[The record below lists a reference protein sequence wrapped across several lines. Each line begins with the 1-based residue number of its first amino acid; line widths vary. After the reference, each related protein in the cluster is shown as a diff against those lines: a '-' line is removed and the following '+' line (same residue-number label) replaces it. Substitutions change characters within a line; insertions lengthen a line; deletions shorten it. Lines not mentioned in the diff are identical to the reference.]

1 VTWYEFLL
9 FVHIA
14 MAVIWIGG
22 ATMIQF
28 FALRIM
34 KATDPMRMAEFGHDI
49 EWISTRF
56 FIPAS
61 LLAVVSGVW
70 MVIDSDFWGFGDDWI
85 VIGLI
90 LFATT
95 FLAGALFFGPESGRL
110 GKLAE
115 TEGPT
120 APVVQ
125 QKMQRLIALSRADLM
140 LLFLIIFDMATKP
153 QWGDLSLWVA
163 LAGFAIL
170 AGILVR
176 NGLNTRLAAAAAANP
191 SYSSSSISS

>member
-1 VTWYEFLL
+1 MTWYEFLL
-9 FVHIA
+9 FFHIS
-14 MAVIWIGG
+14 MVVVWVGG
-22 ATMIQF
+22 GTMIQL

-49 EWISTRF
+49 EWIATRV

-115 TEGPT
+115 SEGPT

-125 QKMQRLIALSRADLM
+125 QRMQRLIALSRADLM

-153 QWGDLSLWVA
+153 EWGDLSLWVA
-163 LAGFAIL
+163 LAGFVIL
-170 AGILVR
+170 AGVLVR
-176 NGLNTRLAAAAAANP
+176 NGLSARLAAAAEEP

>member
-1 VTWYEFLL
+1 VSWYEFLL
-9 FVHIA
+9 FFHVS
-14 MAVIWIGG
+14 MAAIWVGGG
-22 ATMIQF
+22 AMIQF
-28 FALRIM
+28 FALRIL
-34 KATDPMRMAEFGHDI
+34 KATDPMRMAEFGQDV
-49 EWISTRF
+49 EWISTRV

-61 LLAVVSGVW
+61 ALAVVSGVW

-85 VIGLI
+85 VIGII
-90 LFATT
+90 LFAIT

-110 GKLAE
+110 SKLAE

-120 APVVQ
+120 APAVQ
-125 QKMQRLIALSRADLM
+125 KKMQRLIALSRADLM
-140 LLFLIIFDMATKP
+140 LLFLIIFDMSTKP
-153 QWGDLSLWVA
+153 EWGDLSLWVA

-176 NGLNTRLAAAAAANP
+176 NGLSARLAGAAAEP

>member
-1 VTWYEFLL
+1 VTWYEFLV
-9 FVHIA
+9 FFHIS

-22 ATMIQF
+22 GAAIQF
-28 FALRIM
+28 FAVRIL
-34 KATDPMRMAEFGHDI
+34 KATDPMRMAEFGQDV
-49 EWISTRF
+49 EWIGTRI

-61 LLAVVSGVW
+61 LLAFVSGVW
-70 MVIDSDFWGFGDDWI
+70 LVIDSDFWGFGDDWI

-95 FLAGALFFGPESGRL
+95 FLAGVLFFGPESGRL
-110 GKLAE
+110 SKLAE

-125 QKMQRLIALSRADLM
+125 QKMQRLLALSRADLM
-140 LLFLIIFDMATKP
+140 LLFLIVFDMSTKP
-153 QWGDLSLWVA
+153 EWGDLSLWVA
-163 LAGFAIL
+163 IAGFAIL

-176 NGLNTRLAAAAAANP
+176 NGLNAKLAAAGAEP
-191 SYSSSSISS
+191 SYSSSSTSS